1 MDPSTFLTER
11 TLERIA
17 NGGSLPEQ
25 LSAVKFLF
33 LPNVS
38 NLPELALKGLEKL
51 RSDGIHLIWVGGLP
65 SADEHCRPLSV
76 SISTDIVTPPL
87 QEDNQQRFEFI
98 QKTLADQKLAS
109 PVLALDNDGKPAFGV
124 QVRSV
129 EFNGQTIVNLCNQT
143 RRPVIVNLTKN
154 GNLVSSTDLL
164 SLTDQPAIMVLP
176 PVHPFILKLK

>member
-1 MDPSTFLTER
+1 MILRLSTV
-11 TLERIA
+11 A
-17 NGGSLPEQ
+17 
-25 LSAVKFLF
+25 
-33 LPNVS
+33 
-38 NLPELALKGLEKL
+38 NLPELAHKGLEKL
-51 RSDGIHLIWVGGLP
+51 RNDGITLIWVGGLP

-98 QKTLADQKLAS
+98 QKMLADQKLAS
-109 PVLALDNDGKPAFGV
+109 PVLALDNEGKPAFGV

-154 GNLVSSTDLL
+154 GELVSSTDLL
-164 SLTDQPAIMVLP
+164 SISEQPAIMVLP

>member
-1 MDPSTFLTER
+1 MEPTD
-11 TLERIA
+11 A
-17 NGGSLPEQ
+17 Y
-25 LSAVKFLF
+25 
-33 LPNVS
+33 
-38 NLPELALKGLEKL
+38 LKRRKG
-51 RSDGIHLIWVGGLP
+51 

-98 QKTLADQKLAS
+98 QKMLADQKLAS
-109 PVLALDNDGKPAFGV
+109 PVLALDNEGKPAFSV

-154 GNLVSSTDLL
+154 GSLVSSTDLL
-164 SLTDQPAIMVLP
+164 SLTDQLISSGVRSGSPGFFL
-176 PVHPFILKLK
+176 